1 MELRLVELSP
11 RSQLITGIA
20 AAAQQQCGTVSLAAV
35 QDELEETMGVESWGS
50 TPCHLTPILLRC
62 WAGKKCRDV
71 YRHVF
76 VTFSVERITKLNL
89 ELLSRVGRRRGG
101 IFTIT
106 PEHFWEAT
114 AVGFDFG
121 DSLAGDETLET
132 RASSII
138 AECEALK
145 NILRAQERT
154 AHLQNL
160 AEPICGCI
168 NCIITCDLATAL
180 ELIAI
185 RKQQLKSVEDMLQAL
200 ARQLADTAEWLRA
213 IIAHGEK

>member
-1 MELRLVELSP
+1 MELRLVELTP

-20 AAAQQQCGTVSLAAV
+20 AVAQQQCGTVSLAAV

-62 WAGKKCRDV
+62 WAGKKYRDV

-76 VTFSVERITKLNL
+76 VTFSIERITKLNL
-89 ELLSRVGRRRGG
+89 DLLRRVGQRRGG

-106 PEHFWEAT
+106 PEHFWEAP
-114 AVGFDFG
+114 AAGFDFG
-121 DSLAGDETLET
+121 DSLACDETLEA
-132 RASSII
+132 RAFSII
-138 AECEALK
+138 VECEALK
-145 NILRAQERT
+145 NILRAQEGT

-185 RKQQLKSVEDMLQAL
+185 RKQQLRPVEGMLQAL
-200 ARQLADTAEWLRA
+200 AAQLAGTAEWLRA
-213 IIAHGEK
+213 IISQGEK

>member
-1 MELRLVELSP
+1 MELRLVELTP

-20 AAAQQQCGTVSLAAV
+20 AVAQQQCGTVSLAAV

-62 WAGKKCRDV
+62 WAGKKYRDV

-76 VTFSVERITKLNL
+76 VTFSIERITKLNL
-89 ELLSRVGRRRGG
+89 DLLRRVGQRRGG

-106 PEHFWEAT
+106 PEHFWEAP
-114 AVGFDFG
+114 AAGFDFG
-121 DSLAGDETLET
+121 DSLACDETLEA

-145 NILRAQERT
+145 NILRAQEGT

-185 RKQQLKSVEDMLQAL
+185 RKQQLRPVEGMLQAL
-200 ARQLADTAEWLRA
+200 AAQLAGTAEWLRA
-213 IIAHGEK
+213 IISQGEK